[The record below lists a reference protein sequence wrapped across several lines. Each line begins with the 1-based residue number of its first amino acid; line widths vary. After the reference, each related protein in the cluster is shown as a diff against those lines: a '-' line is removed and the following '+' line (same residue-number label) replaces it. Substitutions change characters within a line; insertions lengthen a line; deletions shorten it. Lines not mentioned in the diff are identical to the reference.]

1 MNCLPGYRASSSV
14 DTGGAHTD
22 RPHDAPHPG
31 TGRTDGTERHTA
43 QNATT
48 AILKTMRLGQAHLV
62 SRNTVNR
69 GFHERAF
76 ARAANAQSSQG
87 KSPSATHQWIWGVSR
102 ILAESRFWLH
112 HINSSI
118 RDMMYNLHRYGCAP
132 LPHLVP

>member
-1 MNCLPGYRASSSV
+1 MNCLPGHRGSSSV

-43 QNATT
+43 ENATT

-87 KSPSATHQWIWGVSR
+87 KSPSATHQWIWCVSR
-102 ILAESRFWLH
+102 ILAESRFVKAKCRRFYAARIGRMGL
-112 HINSSI
+112 
-118 RDMMYNLHRYGCAP
+118 AP
-132 LPHLVP
+132 SVEC